1 MFRRLTA
8 RFHEAFQSM
17 DLLVLVAALM
27 LAGMGLLMVLSASG
41 IMAEKLYGTKYH
53 FFERHLL
60 FLAMGIMLMLF
71 TSIVPLD
78 KVIRLKYVILGAV
91 VLALIVTRFTPLGV
105 EVNGAKRWLRI
116 AGFTLQPM
124 EFAKVALVI
133 YLAWFMSKKQ
143 NLVQTF
149 TVGVVPPF
157 AVSGLLCGLV
167 LLQPDFGGSVVLAM
181 LLMAMCLV
189 GGTRFIYIFFSLMAG
204 VGASYMLIMQSPYRL
219 KRMLAFLDPFAD
231 PLNTGYQ
238 LVQSLY
244 AFGSGQ
250 LLGTGLGAGKQKL
263 FFLPEAHNDFI
274 MAVVGEE
281 LGFMGVSLVFILMG
295 LLIWRAFTIALAQED
310 LEKRLMAYGVT
321 LIIALGAT
329 LNMAVV
335 LGAAPPKGVPMPFLS
350 YGGSN
355 LMASFICIGFLLNI
369 SQSSGSS
376 FRAIRSRH

>member
-1 MFRRLTA
+1 MVKKITA

-41 IMAEKLYGTKYH
+41 VMAEKLYGSKYH
-53 FFERHLL
+53 FFERHAL
-60 FLAMGIMLMLF
+60 FMGLGIALMLLM
-71 TSIVPLD
+71 TIVPLE
-78 KVIRLKYVILGAV
+78 KLVKFKYAILTFV
-91 VLALIVTRFTPLGV
+91 VLALILTRFTPLGV

-124 EFAKVALVI
+124 EFAKLALVI
-133 YLAWFMSKKQ
+133 YLAWFMSQKQ

-149 TVGVVPPF
+149 SVGVVPPF

-181 LLMAMCLV
+181 LLLAMCLV
-189 GGTRFIYIFFSLMAG
+189 GGTRFIYIFFSLVAG
-204 VGASYMLIMQSPYRL
+204 IGASYMLIMQSPYRL

-244 AFGSGQ
+244 AFGSGHF
-250 LLGTGLGAGKQKL
+250 LGTGLGAGKQKL

-281 LGFMGVSLVFILMG
+281 LGFMGVSLVFIVMG
-295 LLIWRAFTIALAQED
+295 LLIWRAFSIALTQRD
-310 LEKRLMAYGVT
+310 LEKRLLAYGVT
-321 LIIALGAT
+321 LIIALGAV

-335 LGAAPPKGVPMPFLS
+335 LGSAPPKGVPMPFLS

-355 LMASFICIGFLLNI
+355 LLASFICIGLLLNI
-369 SQSSGSS
+369 SQTRESAGSAV
-376 FRAIRSRH
+376 RGRR